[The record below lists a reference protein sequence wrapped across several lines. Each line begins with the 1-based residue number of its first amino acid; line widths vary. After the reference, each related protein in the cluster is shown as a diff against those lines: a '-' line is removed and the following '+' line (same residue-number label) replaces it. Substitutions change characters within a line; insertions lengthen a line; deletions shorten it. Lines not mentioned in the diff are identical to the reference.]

1 MRILLDSHV
10 LFWAMDQEEKLPA
23 NVLEE
28 INNPENDVFY
38 SVLSVWELTLKNLKN
53 PVGMPASGIEV
64 AEYCDKS
71 GFTRLPLQNEHVE
84 QLPTLKKDDDVDHKD
99 PFDRMLICQAKA
111 EGLTFITH
119 DSKLASYHEPCV
131 SII

>member
-1 MRILLDSHV
+1 MRILLDSHI
-10 LFWAMDQEEKLPA
+10 LFWAMDQEEKLPT
-23 NVLEE
+23 NILEE
-28 INNPENDVFY
+28 INNPENDIFY

-53 PVGMPASGIEV
+53 PVGMPVSGIKV

-84 QLPTLKKDDDVDHKD
+84 QLPSLKKDDDIDHKD

-131 SII
+131 TVI